1 MLMIADSY
9 FVFFFLTRLFLL
21 EEENK
26 SVSRRH
32 CLSLAGQG
40 GEELPR
46 VLRATC
52 WYERLGQAGAL
63 PAGS

>member
-9 FVFFFLTRLFLL
+9 LAGVFSQTRLFLG
-21 EEENK
+21 K
-26 SVSRRH
+26 SQSVGRRH